1 MEENIRIRPTIKKLE
16 VNEKAVFPLEKL
28 NCVRSNAG
36 EIALIFDRKYTTKT
50 DKEARTIT
58 ITRVS

>member
-1 MEENIRIRPTIKKLE
+1 MEEKIRIRPTIRSLA

-36 EIALIFDRKYTTKT
+36 EIALIHERKFTTKT
-50 DKEARTIT
+50 DREARTIT